1 MSRLY
6 WYYALGSIGSGLFA
20 TLPGVLLLYYLTDTI
35 MLPALLAAIILLS
48 PKILGIIIDP
58 VVGQVSDRM
67 RTRFGRRLP
76 FLLCG
81 TIGMAISFVA
91 LFHMPDTGSVALNF
105 IYALIAYFFT
115 SLFYGLFAVP
125 YIAMP
130 SEFDVSEDVRTRIIA
145 LRMLFVF
152 VGTIM
157 GAALPSLLVSYFGGG
172 RSGYGNM
179 SLIIVSMSLPAMLI
193 AAYVAPKL
201 EAPHESSAL
210 STAKVRDL
218 SAPLRISGFKRLL
231 ITYMLLMVA
240 GTAFTSALPY
250 LVVHRLGWPESDVG
264 LMLLATLAVAMIT
277 APLWPRI
284 SKRFGMNQAL
294 LAAITFSITGNGILL
309 FTAQGVY
316 PLHIY
321 SAMVIIGIGVA
332 GTQVLPF
339 SLLARHI
346 ATVSANGNSGS
357 EAAVTGVWTGAE
369 KLALATG
376 PALTAVMLWIVG
388 FSEDIGSKQ
397 TPQSLL
403 GIQIAVG
410 VTPIIL
416 FVIALL
422 ILRGTSNAEPYSTK
436 NATKLK

>member
-1 MSRLY
+1 VPRLY
-6 WYYALGSIGSGLFA
+6 WYYALGSVGSGLFA

-48 PKILGIIIDP
+48 PKILGIVIDP
-58 VVGQVSDRM
+58 IVGQVSDRM
-67 RTRFGRRLP
+67 QTRFGRRMP
-76 FLLCG
+76 FLLGG
-81 TIGMAISFVA
+81 TIGMAISFLA

-130 SEFDVSEDVRTRIIA
+130 SEFDVSEELRTRIIA
-145 LRMLFVF
+145 LRMVFVF

-157 GAALPSLLVSYFGGG
+157 GAALPSLLVAYFGGG
-172 RSGYGNM
+172 RGGYGTM
-179 SLIIVSMSLPAMLI
+179 SLIIVAMSLPAMLV
-193 AAYVAPKL
+193 ATFVAPKL
-201 EAPHESSAL
+201 EAPQQRTPQSFPKAG
-210 STAKVRDL
+210 DL
-218 SAPLRISGFKRLL
+218 AAPLRIRAFRRLL
-231 ITYMLLMVA
+231 ATYMLLMVA

-250 LVVHRLGWPESDVG
+250 LMVHRLERPASDVG
-264 LMLLATLAVAMIT
+264 VMLLAALAVAMIT

-284 SKRFGMNQAL
+284 CERFGMRPAL
-294 LAAITFSITGNGILL
+294 LGAISFSIAGNGGL
-309 FTAQGVY
+309 FFTTQGSSETY
-316 PLHIY
+316 IFA
-321 SAMVIIGIGVA
+321 AMIIIGIGTA

-339 SLLARHI
+339 ALLAQYI
-346 ATVSANGNSGS
+346 STVSAKGNSGS

-376 PALTAVMLWIVG
+376 PALTAIMLWVVG
-388 FSEDIGSKQ
+388 FSQDVASKQ

-403 GIQIAVG
+403 GIQVAVG

-416 FVIALL
+416 FIGAVL
-422 ILRGTSNAEPYSTK
+422 IFRGGSNAERILNEK
-436 NATKLK
+436 NANRT

>member
-67 RTRFGRRLP
+67 RTRYGRRLP
-76 FLLCG
+76 FLLGG

-179 SLIIVSMSLPAMLI
+179 SLVIVSMSLPAMLI
-193 AAYVAPKL
+193 ATFVAPKL
-201 EAPHESSAL
+201 EAPQQSRTL
-210 STAKVRDL
+210 STAKIRGLV
-218 SAPLRISGFKRLL
+218 APLRISGFKRLL

-264 LMLLATLAVAMIT
+264 LMLLATLVVAMIT
-277 APLWPRI
+277 APLWPKI
-284 SKRFGMNQAL
+284 SEHFGMNQAL
-294 LAAITFSITGNGILL
+294 LAAITFSIIGNGILL

-321 SAMVIIGIGVA
+321 TAMIIIGIGVA

-416 FVIALL
+416 FVIAVL

-436 NATKLK
+436 NAAKLK

>member
-6 WYYALGSIGSGLFA
+6 WYYAIGSIGSGLFA

-35 MLPALLAAIILLS
+35 MLPALLAAIILLL
-48 PKILGIIIDP
+48 PKILGIVIDP

-76 FLLCG
+76 FLLGG
-81 TIGMAISFVA
+81 TIGMAISFLA
-91 LFHMPDTGSVALNF
+91 LFHMPDTGSVTLNF
-105 IYALIAYFFT
+105 AYALIAYFLT
-115 SLFYGLFAVP
+115 SVFYGLFAVP

-130 SEFDVSEDVRTRIIA
+130 SEFDVNEDMRTRIIA

-172 RSGYGNM
+172 RNGYGDM

-193 AAYVAPKL
+193 ATFVIPKL
-201 EAPHESSAL
+201 EAPQRRMTQSITNL
-210 STAKVRDL
+210 RDL
-218 SAPLRISGFKRLL
+218 AAPLRVSGFKRLL
-231 ITYMLLMVA
+231 ITYMLLIVA

-250 LVVHRLGWPESDVG
+250 LVVHRLKWPESDVG
-264 LMLLATLAVAMIT
+264 LMLLAALTVAMIT
-277 APLWPRI
+277 APLWPRM
-284 SKRFGMNQAL
+284 SERFGMNQAL
-294 LAAITFSITGNGILL
+294 LTAIAFSVMGNGLLL
-309 FTAQGVY
+309 FTAQGVD
-316 PLHIY
+316 PLYIY
-321 SAMVIIGIGVA
+321 TAMMIIGIGTA

-339 SLLARHI
+339 ALLARHI

-357 EAAVTGVWTGAE
+357 EAAVTGIWTGAE
-369 KLALATG
+369 KLALAAG

-388 FSEDIGSKQ
+388 FSQDIASKE

-403 GIQIAVG
+403 GIQFAVG

-416 FVIALL
+416 FAIAVL
-422 ILRGTSNAEPYSTK
+422 ILRGSSNAQPNSTEK
-436 NATKLK
+436 NANPK